1 MQAPKPFEPHWFQET
16 IHLTYWLGPFRLAAP
31 ALKVQTTRAWVPY
44 PLSNVEEVLAL
55 ANTPPPPDLDGH
67 LLCPHLVVDMLERRR
82 SLGSMICY
90 TPMVYDRRGVDL
102 TLGSDGYWA
111 QFSSKTRF
119 NLKRNIK
126 LFAKACGEQLDWRT
140 YRTADEWL
148 EFHRLAL
155 PLSQTTYQH
164 KLFNGGLPDDLAY
177 VEKLRQAAEKE
188 TVLAYLL
195 FKDNRPVAYLYFES
209 EGDTLILSNL
219 GHDSDVS
226 KLSPGSV
233 LMALAI
239 EQMQTEAKYRWLDF
253 GSGEG
258 QHKEVYS
265 TGAVH
270 VANVLLLKRTFRN
283 HVITFTHDHVSA
295 FNDWLRTFLK
305 KHDLHTGLKRLV
317 RSWASKGAQD

>member
-1 MQAPKPFEPHWFQET
+1 MQATKPFEPHWFQET

-44 PLSNVEEVLAL
+44 PLGRVEELLAL

-67 LLCPHLVVDMLERRR
+67 LLCPHLVVDTLERRR

-90 TPMVYDRRGVDL
+90 TPMVYDRLGVDL
-102 TLGSDGYWA
+102 TLGPDGYWE
-111 QFSSKTRF
+111 QFSGKTRF
-119 NLKRNIK
+119 TLKRKIK
-126 LFAKACGEQLDWRT
+126 QFAKACDEQLDWRT

-164 KLFNGGLPDDLAY
+164 KLFNGGLPADPAY
-177 VEKLRQAAEKE
+177 VEKLRQAAEGGR
-188 TVLAYLL
+188 VQAYLL
-195 FKDNRPVAYLYFES
+195 FKDDRPVAYLYLES
-209 EGDTLILSNL
+209 EGDNIILSNL
-219 GHDSDVS
+219 GHDSDLS

-233 LMALAI
+233 LMSLAI
-239 EQMQTEAKYRWLDF
+239 EQMQAEAKYRWLDF

-258 QHKEVYS
+258 QHKEMYS

-283 HVITFTHDHVSA
+283 HVITFTHDHVST
-295 FNDWLRTFLK
+295 FNDWLRAFLK
-305 KHDLHTGLKRLV
+305 KHDLHTGLKRFV
-317 RSWASKGAQD
+317 RRWASKGAQG